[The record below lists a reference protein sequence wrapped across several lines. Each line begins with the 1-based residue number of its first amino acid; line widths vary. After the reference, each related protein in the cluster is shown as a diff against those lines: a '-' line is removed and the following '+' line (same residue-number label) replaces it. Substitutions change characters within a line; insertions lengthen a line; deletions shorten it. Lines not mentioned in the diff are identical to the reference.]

1 MEVRRVQA
9 IYDAR
14 AKLYDRTVGRGERLL
29 LGEFRRLFAAELR
42 GEVLEIAVGSGLN
55 LPYYPPAVD
64 RIVAVDLSRGMLLEA
79 LARVNALQRP
89 VALAQME
96 AGHLAFPDASFDTVA
111 VSLALCTVPNPEATL
126 REMARVCR
134 ATGRVVLLEHVR
146 SPVWPVAVLQRLLTP
161 LQQRALG
168 CHLARETVETVRDGG
183 FAIERE
189 HRRFFSIFRL
199 VVARPPMNPA
209 LPKSR

>member
-79 LARVNALQRP
+79 LARVNALERP

-96 AGHLAFPDASFDTVA
+96 AGRLAFPDASFDTVA
-111 VSLALCTVPNPEATL
+111 VSLALCTVPNPEASL
-126 REMARVCR
+126 WEMARVCR

-183 FAIERE
+183 FTIERE
-189 HRRFFSIFRL
+189 RRRFFSIFRL

-209 LPKSR
+209 LPRSR